1 MKGGEFVVPQEKPA
15 DIFTVADFDND
26 QRMVAE
32 AIREFV
38 QKKLLTKEA
47 IRIIESKDFAFTKA
61 LLFELGYLGF
71 LGMDIPIEYGGAG
84 LDKITSCIVTQ
95 EIARQGS
102 FGCSFGAHTGIGC
115 WPVIF
120 FGNEQQKQKYLPR
133 FASGELISCYSLTE
147 AGSGSDAGSA
157 ATKAVLSP
165 DGRYFILNG
174 EKIFVTNGGFA
185 DVLIL
190 FAQTSN
196 AGLTAF
202 IVEKSFQGVST
213 GKEESKMGIHGSS
226 TATIVLDNAMVP
238 VENLLGEPGQGL
250 KIALNVLNLGRF
262 KLGAGCLGAAQL
274 CFETALNYARQRK
287 QFGKPIIEFGL
298 VKEKLVGMAAKIF
311 AMNAVIYRTAQLLEE
326 SVSKADAGNPKEVL
340 KAIEEY
346 AIECSIVKVFCSEAL
361 GQITD
366 QEVQILGGYGYC
378 EEYPAARHYR
388 DARINRIFEGTNE
401 INRLVIL
408 QMLVKKAMVGKLAL
422 FPLIKK
428 FQAEMAGPIQAV
440 ESSNLVQEFFFRLNN
455 AKKII
460 LLASEAN
467 LQKYSQAL
475 EEHQIVISLMS
486 DSVIDIFILDSA
498 LAAYAKAPS
507 EKNEGFL
514 KLLFADTLPDLRIR
528 SENLF
533 ACCLEG
539 DELKTTLAM
548 TKKFFRIAPP
558 NIEVL
563 INSIVQKL

>member
-102 FGCSFGAHTGIGC
+102 FGCSFGAHAGIGS

-202 IVEKSFQGVST
+202 IVEKSLQGVST

-262 KLGAGCLGAAQL
+262 
-274 CFETALNYARQRK
+274 
-287 QFGKPIIEFGL
+287 
-298 VKEKLVGMAAKIF
+298 
-311 AMNAVIYRTAQLLEE
+311 
-326 SVSKADAGNPKEVL
+326 
-340 KAIEEY
+340 
-346 AIECSIVKVFCSEAL
+346 
-361 GQITD
+361 
-366 QEVQILGGYGYC
+366 
-378 EEYPAARHYR
+378 
-388 DARINRIFEGTNE
+388 
-401 INRLVIL
+401 
-408 QMLVKKAMVGKLAL
+408 
-422 FPLIKK
+422 
-428 FQAEMAGPIQAV
+428 
-440 ESSNLVQEFFFRLNN
+440 
-455 AKKII
+455 
-460 LLASEAN
+460 
-467 LQKYSQAL
+467 
-475 EEHQIVISLMS
+475 
-486 DSVIDIFILDSA
+486 
-498 LAAYAKAPS
+498 
-507 EKNEGFL
+507 
-514 KLLFADTLPDLRIR
+514 
-528 SENLF
+528 
-533 ACCLEG
+533 
-539 DELKTTLAM
+539 
-548 TKKFFRIAPP
+548 
-558 NIEVL
+558 
-563 INSIVQKL
+563 